1 MDCVRA
7 AHEAGADCICLCETN
22 GGMLPFQVEEVVCIV
37 VGEFPGQ
44 QFGIHCHNDTGCAVA
59 NTLGAVSS
67 GVRQVHGTVNGLGER
82 VGNTDLLTVI
92 ADLELKMGFDAV
104 GEHGPA
110 KPYRGVQLRRRGG
123 RRLGARPL
131 PLRRRSAFAHK
142 GGLHASAI
150 ARFPQA
156 YEHVNPDAVG
166 KGRAWW

>member
-82 VGNTDLLTVI
+82 VGNTDLHTVI
-92 ADLELKMGFDAV
+92 ADLELKMGSTRWGSTAC
-104 GEHGPA
+104 EALPRCPTTSPRWPA
-110 KPYRGVQLRRRGG
+110 SRCPPTTLTSGALRSRT
-123 RRLGARPL
+123 
-131 PLRRRSAFAHK
+131 
-142 GGLHASAI
+142 
-150 ARFPQA
+150 
-156 YEHVNPDAVG
+156 
-166 KGRAWW
+166 RAACTPAP